1 MDHCLTNKTHTTLE
15 KKRLLVTRNKECNI
29 VDLPVNNGINDNL
42 NRVQVSQEMDD
53 LHGVLDDPHSH
64 QLLTV
69 VPSVHHERVCEPL
82 NDWALSLPEPLHR
95 VSSSSVGDK
104 GRVLSRLNTNV
115 VNKTNV
121 CDLPIHKNNTQYQQN
136 QY

>member
-1 MDHCLTNKTHTTLE
+1 MQH
-15 KKRLLVTRNKECNI
+15 

-64 QLLTV
+64 QLLSV
-69 VPSVHHERVCEPL
+69 VPSVHHERVREPL

-121 CDLPIHKNNTQYQQN
+121 CDLPIHKKKNTRSTKQILRT
-136 QY
+136 

>member
-1 MDHCLTNKTHTTLE
+1 
-15 KKRLLVTRNKECNI
+15 
-29 VDLPVNNGINDNL
+29 
-42 NRVQVSQEMDD
+42 MDD

-64 QLLTV
+64 QLLSV
-69 VPSVHHERVCEPL
+69 VPSVHHERVREPL

-121 CDLPIHKNNTQYQQN
+121 CDLPIHKKKKHKINKTNTKNIAIVANLNFRDLIFKNKPNNTESV
-136 QY
+136 